1 MLRRVL
7 AFCLAELF
15 PSRCHCNFVLKHS
28 RHRTAGQVLVYTAGF
43 CAMNLYLE
51 FAHIGSINDVAGAYP
66 THGISSENLQEEHLS
81 AIRMLFSQ
89 SGNPPFTVQTDYNN
103 VQGTQFWQGKLF

>member
-66 THGISSENLQEEHLS
+66 THGISSENLQEET
-81 AIRMLFSQ
+81 Q
-89 SGNPPFTVQTDYNN
+89 KGNLLTGIAGLELTDAARLDRSL
-103 VQGTQFWQGKLF
+103 GSLR